1 MKSTALCLATMACVI
16 SGAAS
21 AQTCAPLHILNSVT
35 LLPVPGENTM
45 MVPVTIN
52 GAPKRLLVSTGTQ
65 VGQVSAAT
73 VRELQLPE
81 FEKIDFNQ
89 LRAVDARGAVKT
101 DAARVRVSTTS
112 FGMGSVNGSGIQFQI
127 AADPELGKTK
137 PYDGYLG
144 IDLFKLYDLDMDFGA
159 HRLNYFDPFHCPAQV
174 VYWPH
179 DSVAV
184 VTMER
189 VDDKIIV
196 PVTIDGRS
204 IDAVI
209 DTGTS
214 RTTMRR
220 GIGESRFGAR
230 EGKDMVPV
238 EGLRD
243 SKDQQVFSHVFA
255 SLGFA
260 GVTVKN
266 LNVLLQNNKL
276 VADPEADQMRLGSHA
291 TTKGSMP
298 NLVIGMDVL
307 SRLHMYVAFN
317 EGKLYVTP
325 AGTGE
330 SVLFK
335 NAEPT
340 K

>member
-1 MKSTALCLATMACVI
+1 MLGSRTYTAGDSDPSNDITVN
-16 SGAAS
+16 
-21 AQTCAPLHILNSVT
+21 NSKYVK
-35 LLPVPGENTM
+35 N
-45 MVPVTIN
+45 
-52 GAPKRLLVSTGTQ
+52 
-65 VGQVSAAT
+65 
-73 VRELQLPE
+73 
-81 FEKIDFNQ
+81 DFNQ
-89 LRAVDARGAVKT
+89 IRSVDVRGAVKA
-101 DAARVRVSTTS
+101 DAARMRISTTS
-112 FGMGSVNGSGIQFQI
+112 FGMGAVNGSGIQFQI

-144 IDLFKLYDLDMDFGA
+144 MDLFKLYDMDFDFGA

-179 DSVAV
+179 DTVAV
-184 VTMER
+184 IPMDRIE
-189 VDDKIIV
+189 DQIIV

-209 DTGTS
+209 DTGAS

-220 GIGESRFGAR
+220 GVGESRFGAR
-230 EGKDMVPV
+230 EGKNMTPV
-238 EGLRD
+238 EGLHD
-243 SKDQQVFSHVFA
+243 SKGQQVFSHVFA

-260 GVTVKN
+260 GVAVKN
-266 LNVLLQNNKL
+266 LDVLLQNNRL
-276 VADPEADQMRLGSHA
+276 VADPENDEMRLGSHA
-291 TTKGSMP
+291 TSKGSMP
-298 NLVIGMDVL
+298 DLVIGMDVL

-335 NAEPT
+335 NAEPA